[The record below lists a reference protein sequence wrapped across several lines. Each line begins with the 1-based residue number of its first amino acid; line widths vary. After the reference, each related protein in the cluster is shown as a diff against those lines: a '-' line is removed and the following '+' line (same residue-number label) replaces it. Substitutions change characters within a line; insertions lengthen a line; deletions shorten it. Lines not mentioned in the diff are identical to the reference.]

1 MDLCYYLPDHQEY
14 DHHNPKYLAPVLD
27 LLCNA
32 SKIADMLLPRAA
44 PSSVCLKLE
53 PMALVIWL
61 ATTEPGVVVTKPAL
75 QVLVFAQVA
84 LAAPTLVLYWS
95 CTRWTH
101 ASASD
106 SAPIL
111 RQKHVSNV

>member
-84 LAAPTLVLYWS
+84 FAVSTLALYWVVTFWRHPS
-95 CTRWTH
+95 CCP
-101 ASASD
+101 SSM
-106 SAPIL
+106 I
-111 RQKHVSNV
+111 